1 MNTNQTNDVP
11 VVTEYRDG
19 QVWVNSRDLHKALES
34 GYQYSDWIKNRL
46 EKYDF
51 IEGED
56 YISVQ
61 KNLKRE
67 IGATRATDYLLT
79 LDTAKELAMLENN
92 EAGRKIRRYFIGV
105 EKASREL
112 AAKFQALGGTHQVM
126 TYALMGRVY
135 QLFANY
141 REVDVKSIFHIM
153 ELALAKSE
161 LTGQYIMAKDVARAV
176 RDGTGTKTM
185 SESYIER
192 KVAEVRALIEEFG
205 FVPTMTRLPNGDY
218 KALPAST
225 EVRKEAADAQ

>member
-19 QVWVNSRDLHKALES
+19 QEWVNSRDLHKALES

-105 EKASREL
+105 ERASREL

-141 REVDVKSIFHIM
+141 REVDIKSIFHIM
-153 ELALAKSE
+153 ELSLAKSA
-161 LTGQYIMAKDVARAV
+161 LTGQYVMAKDVARAV
-176 RDGTGTKTM
+176 RGEADGKTM
-185 SESYIER
+185 SEGYIET
-192 KVAEVRALIEEFG
+192 KVTEIRQLIEDFG
-205 FVPTMTRLPNGDY
+205 FVPNMVRLPNGNY
-218 KALPAST
+218 KALPLGK
-225 EVRKEAADAQ
+225 EVADE

>member
-1 MNTNQTNDVP
+1 MDTNQTNNVP

-19 QVWVNSRDLHKALES
+19 QEWVNSRDLHKALES

-141 REVDVKSIFHIM
+141 REVDIKSIFHIM
-153 ELALAKSE
+153 ELSLAKSA
-161 LTGQYIMAKDVARAV
+161 LTSQYVMAKDVARAV
-176 RDGTGTKTM
+176 RGEADGKAM
-185 SESYIER
+185 SETYIES
-192 KVAEVRALIEEFG
+192 KVTEIRQLIDDFG
-205 FVPTMTRLPNGDY
+205 FVPNMVRLPNGNY
-218 KALPAST
+218 KALPMG
-225 EVRKEAADAQ
+225 KEAADAQ